1 MDYSSLNNMLNNL
14 EVNQS
19 NDYVDNKKAMTNTLQ
34 RDISLNQNK
43 VNVELIN
50 PQRMQNT
57 DTDNRNYSTSD
68 DNAKYQKFDKCNS
81 MINNYN
87 FAFGQRTVN
96 PNQFIDFTKINTQET
111 KNKNNINDRLNNRGF
126 TPSTSNKFFN

>member
-14 EVNQS
+14 EVIQS
-19 NDYVDNKKAMTNTLQ
+19 SEYVDNKNAITNNLQ
-34 RDISLNQNK
+34 RDINLNENK

-50 PQRMQNT
+50 PQRPENI
-57 DTDNRNYSTSD
+57 NIENKKYSSPD
-68 DNAKYQKFDKCNS
+68 DNDKYQKFDKCNS

-96 PNQFIDFTKINTQET
+96 PNHFIDFTKINTQEIT
-111 KNKNNINDRLNNRGF
+111 NKNNINDRLNNRGF
-126 TPSTSNKFFN
+126 TPGTSNKFFN